1 MSLRKYP
8 IWAFEV
14 IVLTITIKKV
24 KKDSLINCLIVCVEC
39 KVICEF
45 IFKQSTYFSYTV
57 SPEAKLALFSII
69 VLNTLLL
76 PVIISY
82 ILVKR
87 GWIKS
92 LEMQKREERMLPFI
106 TNLIL
111 ILLSAFMI
119 YKLKLPR
126 VFFLLTLGAA
136 AAVVVAV
143 IVNIKWKI
151 SIHMIGIGGLIGTLF
166 GLSAFLL
173 VDLRIM
179 IIVFLITAGL
189 LGTARLTLG
198 AHKPSQIYVGFL
210 AGFLCEYLLLSI

>member
-1 MSLRKYP
+1 MNQKIARFFSIILHP
-8 IWAFEV
+8 
-14 IVLTITIKKV
+14 VLMPTYALL
-24 KKDSLINCLIVCVEC
+24 LI
-39 KVICEF
+39 F
-45 IFKQSTYFSYTV
+45 MQSTYFSYAV
-57 SPEAKLALFSII
+57 SAETKLALFSII
-69 VLNTLLL
+69 VINTLLL

-106 TNLIL
+106 NNLIL
-111 ILLSAFMI
+111 ILISAFMI

-136 AAVVVAV
+136 AAVAVAV

-151 SIHMIGIGGLIGTLF
+151 SIHMIGIGGLIGTFF
-166 GLSAFLL
+166 GLSTFLL
-173 VDLRIM
+173 VDLRMM
-179 IIVFLITAGL
+179 IIFFLLVAGL

-210 AGFLCEYLLLSI
+210 AGFLCEYFLMSV

>member
-1 MSLRKYP
+1 MNQKLAHFFSIILHP
-8 IWAFEV
+8 
-14 IVLTITIKKV
+14 VLMPTYALL
-24 KKDSLINCLIVCVEC
+24 LIFN
-39 KVICEF
+39 
-45 IFKQSTYFSYTV
+45 QSTYFSYTV
-57 SPEAKLALFSII
+57 SAEAKFALFSII
-69 VLNTLLL
+69 VINTLLL

-92 LEMQKREERMLPFI
+92 LEMQKREERMMPFI
-106 TNLIL
+106 NNLIL
-111 ILLSAFMI
+111 ILISAFMI

-136 AAVVVAV
+136 AAVTVAV

-151 SIHMIGIGGLIGTLF
+151 SIHMIGIGGLIGTFF

-173 VDLRIM
+173 VDLRM
-179 IIVFLITAGL
+179 IIIIFLLIAGL

-198 AHKPSQIYVGFL
+198 AHRPSQIYVGFL
-210 AGFLCEYLLLSI
+210 AGFLCEYFLMSF

>member
-1 MSLRKYP
+1 MPTYALL
-8 IWAFEV
+8 V
-14 IVLTITIKKV
+14 
-24 KKDSLINCLIVCVEC
+24 
-39 KVICEF
+39 

-57 SPEAKLALFSII
+57 SPEAKFALFSII
-69 VLNTLLL
+69 VTNTLLL
-76 PVIISY
+76 PVLISY

-92 LEMQKREERMLPFI
+92 LEMQKREERMMPFI
-106 TNLIL
+106 TNLVL
-111 ILLSAFMI
+111 ILLSAFLI

-136 AAVVVAV
+136 AAVAVAV

-151 SIHMIGIGGLIGTLF
+151 SIHMIGIGGLTGTLF

-179 IIVFLITAGL
+179 IILFLIIAGL

-198 AHKPSQIYVGFL
+198 AHKPAQIYVGFL
-210 AGFLCEYLLLSI
+210 AGFLCEYLLMSI